1 MHSLFIVLLFFT
13 TITSAE
19 ELTFHEFTEGNF
31 FSNIDPSYL
40 ELKAKCRKN
49 YDDNNQIK
57 FYEII
62 LFSKGGN
69 VFDFNKVLKSNLV
82 GRENLKKPFYTF
94 TVWNWF
100 NALAIKTPNHEFM
113 TNTSQESMRRNE
125 LISEG
130 LFNEII
136 RLGEFQVYFHYLLDN
151 SKSVGN
157 FKIVN
162 PGDLIDCLT

>member
-1 MHSLFIVLLFFT
+1 
-13 TITSAE
+13 
-19 ELTFHEFTEGNF
+19 
-31 FSNIDPSYL
+31 
-40 ELKAKCRKN
+40 
-49 YDDNNQIK
+49 
-57 FYEII
+57 
-62 LFSKGGN
+62 
-69 VFDFNKVLKSNLV
+69 
-82 GRENLKKPFYTF
+82 
-94 TVWNWF
+94 
-100 NALAIKTPNHEFM
+100 M

>member
-1 MHSLFIVLLFFT
+1 MHRLFIVLLFFT

-62 LFSKGGN
+62 LFSKGAMFLILIRFLN
-69 VFDFNKVLKSNLV
+69 PTL
-82 GRENLKKPFYTF
+82 
-94 TVWNWF
+94 
-100 NALAIKTPNHEFM
+100 LA
-113 TNTSQESMRRNE
+113 
-125 LISEG
+125 
-130 LFNEII
+130 
-136 RLGEFQVYFHYLLDN
+136 V
-151 SKSVGN
+151 
-157 FKIVN
+157 KI
-162 PGDLIDCLT
+162 